1 MRKAHRI
8 KGKIPHHPR
17 VRHIARRLQSALLP
31 LPISSA
37 IVRRLLFAALTAL
50 PFIAVWLA
58 MLPVAA
64 DGGAEYRR
72 VVELRS
78 GADSVQLPLPVAAG
92 ETWRLRVEGGPDA
105 LRLAVI
111 DPRSGA
117 VAAQTGRAADGLGWT
132 APETGV
138 WQLEV
143 RSDGLPES
151 WPLTVV
157 AARRTDSG
165 GSQMLPARIAL
176 TGREAAIAQG
186 VIDWPGDDDWFAVG
200 MSARNSYTIYTV
212 LGSLRGTRGDV
223 LLPSAAAP
231 SPLGVHANGKTL
243 YGEVSP
249 DEDGVALIRLAGV
262 RGGTG
267 AYALGVTPRGDA
279 PHPAVPAAVSG
290 AREHRLRSATA
301 VARPGELAVEL
312 LGEWAAFDAERRA
325 GVWLDT
331 DADGDWDYAAVTRD
345 GWRSQIWSVAERRWL
360 TDGASGPAWV
370 DSNGFDSLILR
381 IPTRGFGAQVRW
393 RAAARHSE
401 DGWRSAPDASG
412 VAEPLPPIPQRASL
426 WPIRE
431 SGGTPEQRRTVLTEA
446 GVGAQ
451 QAGQPVVVLD
461 PGHGGEQT
469 GPNVNGVVESHSNLA
484 LARDVAARLTAAG
497 VHVVLTREG
506 DALASLN
513 FSGAAGRDD
522 LHARVELAHLAGADL
537 FVSLHSNAAHNDWQ
551 RGLEAWYY
559 PSPAGD
565 GANRELAQVMVDAV
579 GAALAEWGYGAPS
592 LVYDSSCWEVID
604 GYCDPLYVV
613 APYVLLD
620 YQAALDWGVDPAAMG
635 LSDDP
640 WAAPA
645 PLRYPSGWRYTKG
658 VGPID
663 LVDPERQIGP
673 ASVVRGAM
681 MPTVLLELLYMTHQ
695 GDAAVLRSE
704 SGRAALARGV
714 ADGILAWLRS
724 RGELAPR

>member
-1 MRKAHRI
+1 M
-8 KGKIPHHPR
+8 
-17 VRHIARRLQSALLP
+17 
-31 LPISSA
+31 
-37 IVRRLLFAALTAL
+37 RRLLLAALTAL
-50 PFIAVWLA
+50 PFVVWLA

-72 VVELRS
+72 AVELRS
-78 GADSVQLPLPVAAG
+78 GAGSVQLPLTAAAG
-92 ETWRLRVEGGPDA
+92 ETWRLRVEGGPDV
-105 LRLAVI
+105 LRLEVV

-132 APETGV
+132 APEAGV

-157 AARRTDSG
+157 VSRQTDSG
-165 GSQMLPARIAL
+165 GSREQPARIGLA
-176 TGREAAIAQG
+176 GREAAIAQG
-186 VIDWPGDDDWFAVG
+186 VIDWPGDDDWFTVG
-200 MSARNSYTIYTV
+200 MSARNRYTIYTV
-212 LGSLRGTRGDV
+212 LGSLGATRGDV
-223 LLPSAAAP
+223 LLPGAAAP
-231 SPLGVHANGKTL
+231 SPLGIHANGKTL
-243 YGEVSP
+243 YSEVSA
-249 DEDGVALIRLAGV
+249 DEDGVALIRIAGV

-267 AYALGVTPRGDA
+267 AYALGVTPRGDDQ
-279 PHPAVPAAVSG
+279 HPAVPAASVSG
-290 AREHRLRSATA
+290 TREHRLRSATA
-301 VARPGELAVEL
+301 VAQPGELVVEL
-312 LGEWAAFDAERRA
+312 LGDWAAFDAERRA

-331 DADGDWDYAAVTRD
+331 DGDGDWDYAAVTSD

-381 IPTRGFGAQVRW
+381 IPTRGFGAEVRW
-393 RAAARHSE
+393 RATARHSE
-401 DGWRSAPDASG
+401 DGWRSAPGARG
-412 VAEPLPPIPQRASL
+412 IVEPLPPIPQRASL
-426 WPIRE
+426 WPIHE
-431 SGGTPEQRRTVLTEA
+431 SSGTPEQRRTVLATA

-484 LARDVAARLTAAG
+484 LARGVAARLTAAG

-506 DALASLN
+506 DTLASLN
-513 FSGAAGRDD
+513 FSGAPGRAD

-551 RGLEAWYY
+551 RGLEGWYY
-559 PSPAGD
+559 PSLSGG
-565 GANRELAQVMVDAV
+565 GANRALAQVMVDAV

-620 YQAALDWGVDPAAMG
+620 YQAALDWGVDPAGMQ

-645 PLRYPSGWRYTKG
+645 PLRYPSGWQYTKG

-663 LVDPERQIGP
+663 LVDPERQVGP

-681 MPTVLLELLYMTHQ
+681 MPTVLLELLYITHQ

-704 SGRAALARGV
+704 AGRDALARGV
-714 ADGILAWLRS
+714 ADGVLAWLRS

>member
-1 MRKAHRI
+1 M
-8 KGKIPHHPR
+8 
-17 VRHIARRLQSALLP
+17 
-31 LPISSA
+31 
-37 IVRRLLFAALTAL
+37 RRLLFAVPTTLTAL
-50 PFIAVWLA
+50 VFVAVWLA
-58 MLPVAA
+58 TLSVAA

-72 VVELRS
+72 AIELS
-78 GADSVQLPLPVAAG
+78 AGAGGVQLPLTTAAG
-92 ETWRLRVEGGPDA
+92 ETWRLRVEGGTEG

-117 VAAQTGRAADGLGWT
+117 VAAQTGRAAAGLGWT

-138 WQLEV
+138 WRLEV
-143 RSDGLPES
+143 RSDGLPGS

-157 AARRTDSG
+157 ASPQTDSG
-165 GSQMLPARIAL
+165 GSRAQPAQIAL
-176 TGREAAIAQG
+176 AGRESAIAQG

-212 LGSLRGTRGDV
+212 LGSLGGTRGDV
-223 LLPSAAAP
+223 LLPGAATP

-243 YGEVSP
+243 YSDISP
-249 DEDGVALIRLAGV
+249 EQDGVALIRITGV

-267 AYALGVTPRGDA
+267 AYALGVTPRGDDQ
-279 PHPAVPAAVSG
+279 HPAVPAAVSG
-290 AREHRLRSATA
+290 TREHRLRSATA
-301 VARPGELAVEL
+301 VAQPGELVVEL
-312 LGEWAAFDAERRA
+312 LGDWAAFDAERRA

-331 DADGDWDYAAVTRD
+331 DADGDWDYAAVTGD
-345 GWRSQIWSVAERRWL
+345 GWRSQIWSIAERRWL

-401 DGWRSAPDASG
+401 DGWRSAPTGSG
-412 VAEPLPPIPQRASL
+412 VVEPLPPIPRRSGL

-431 SGGTPEQRRTVLTEA
+431 SGGTPEQRRAVLAAA

-451 QAGQPVVVLD
+451 RAGQPVVVLD

-469 GPNVNGVVESHSNLA
+469 GPSFNGVVESHSNLA

-497 VHVVLTREG
+497 VHVVLTRDG
-506 DALASLN
+506 DTLARLN
-513 FSGAAGRDD
+513 FSGAAGRAD
-522 LHARVELAHLAGADL
+522 LHARVELAHLAEADL
-537 FVSLHSNAAHNDWQ
+537 FVSLHSNAAHNNWQ
-551 RGLEAWYY
+551 QGIEAWYY

-565 GANRELAQVMVDAV
+565 GTNRALGRVMVDAV
-579 GAALAEWGYGAPS
+579 GAALTEWGYDS
-592 LVYDSSCWEVID
+592 RLLVIDSTCWEIIN

-620 YQAALDWGVDPAAMG
+620 YQAALDWGVDPATMG

-645 PLRYPSGWRYTKG
+645 PLRYPSGWQYTKG

-663 LVDPERQIGP
+663 LVDPERQVGP

-695 GDAAVLRSE
+695 GDAAVLRS
-704 SGRAALARGV
+704 GRGRDALARGV
-714 ADGILAWLRS
+714 ADGILSWLRS
-724 RGELAPR
+724 RGELPPE

>member
-1 MRKAHRI
+1 M
-8 KGKIPHHPR
+8 
-17 VRHIARRLQSALLP
+17 
-31 LPISSA
+31 
-37 IVRRLLFAALTAL
+37 RRLLFAALTAL
-50 PFIAVWLA
+50 AFAASWIAV
-58 MLPVAA
+58 LPVAA

-72 VVELRS
+72 AIELS
-78 GADSVQLPLPVAAG
+78 AGAGGVQLPLTTAAG
-92 ETWRLRVEGGPDA
+92 ETWRLRVEGGPEG
-105 LRLAVI
+105 LGLAVI

-117 VAAQTGRAADGLGWT
+117 VAAQTGQAAGGLGWT

-138 WQLEV
+138 WRLEV
-143 RSDGLPES
+143 RSDGSAQS

-157 AARRTDSG
+157 ASQQTDSD
-165 GSQMLPARIAL
+165 GSRAQPERIAL

-212 LGSLRGTRGDV
+212 LGSLGATRGDV
-223 LLPSAAAP
+223 LLPGAAAP
-231 SPLGVHANGKTL
+231 SLLGVHANGKTL
-243 YGEVSP
+243 YSDVSP
-249 DEDGVALIRLAGV
+249 EQDGVALIRIAGV

-267 AYALGVTPRGDA
+267 AYALGVTPRGDDQ
-279 PHPAVPAAVSG
+279 HPAVPAAALSRT
-290 AREHRLRSATA
+290 REHRLRSATA
-301 VARPGELAVEL
+301 VAQPGELVVEL
-312 LGEWAAFDAERRA
+312 LGDWAAFDAERRA

-331 DADGDWDYAAVTRD
+331 DADGEWDYAAVTGD
-345 GWRSQIWSVAERRWL
+345 GWQSQIWSIAERRWL
-360 TDGASGPAWV
+360 GGGASGRAWV

-393 RAAARHSE
+393 RAAVRHSE
-401 DGWRSAPDASG
+401 DGWGSAPGGSG
-412 VAEPLPPIPQRASL
+412 VVEPLPPIPQRASL

-431 SGGTPEQRRTVLTEA
+431 SGGTPEQRRAVLA
-446 GVGAQ
+446 AADVGAQ
-451 QAGQPVVVLD
+451 QVGQPVVVLD

-469 GPNVNGVVESHSNLA
+469 GPNFNGVVESHSNLA
-484 LARDVAARLTAAG
+484 MARDVAARLTAAD
-497 VHVVLTREG
+497 VHVVLTRDG
-506 DALASLN
+506 DTLARLN
-513 FSGAAGRDD
+513 FSDAAGRAD
-522 LHARVELAHLAGADL
+522 LHARVELAHLAEADL

-551 RGLEAWYY
+551 RGLEGWYY
-559 PSPAGD
+559 PSIGGD
-565 GANRELAQVMVDAV
+565 GANRVLAQVMVDAV

-620 YQAALDWGVDPAAMG
+620 YQAALDWGFDPAAMG

-645 PLRYPSGWRYTKG
+645 PLRYPSGWQYTKG

-663 LVDPERQIGP
+663 LVDPGQQVGP

-704 SGRAALARGV
+704 GGRGALAQGV
-714 ADGILAWLRS
+714 THGILTWLRS
-724 RGELAPR
+724 RGELATSDAEYSTSGG